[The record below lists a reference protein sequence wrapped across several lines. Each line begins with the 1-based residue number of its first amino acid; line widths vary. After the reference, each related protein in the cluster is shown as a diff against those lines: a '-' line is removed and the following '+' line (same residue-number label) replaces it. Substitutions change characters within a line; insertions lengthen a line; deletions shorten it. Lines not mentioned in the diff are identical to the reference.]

1 MRPPFSDRS
10 STAADEGREL
20 AVAVLGFIAADET
33 RLERF
38 LALTGL
44 GPHNLRKAAA
54 EPGFLGSVLGYLAT
68 DDRLLVRFAA
78 ETGRRPEDLA
88 LALEALRGPPAADP

>member
-1 MRPPFSDRS
+1 MRPPSRHRS
-10 STAADEGREL
+10 STAADDGL
-20 AVAVLGFIAADET
+20 AVAILSFLAADEA

-44 GPHNLRKAAA
+44 GPHNLRRAAA
-54 EPGFLGSVLGYLAT
+54 APGFLASVLDYFAT

-78 ETGRRPEDLA
+78 ETGRRPEDVA
-88 LALEALRGPPAADP
+88 TALETLRGPPPADP